1 LLGLIALIIL
11 LWLLIQTTLVQNM
24 IIDYVAGKLSRDLNT
39 RVQINHVNF
48 DLFNT
53 MRLEGLLVEDR
64 ESDTLMYAGRM
75 RVNITDWFFIRKNV
89 ELKFV
94 GLEDAVI
101 HLTRTDSVWNYN
113 FLTDYFSRNPNT
125 PRRERKIDL
134 KFN

>member
-1 LLGLIALIIL
+1 
-11 LWLLIQTTLVQNM
+11 M

-101 HLTRTDSVWNYN
+101 HLTRTDSICGFIYAETHGRFTEHEYCQNQN
-113 FLTDYFSRNPNT
+113 
-125 PRRERKIDL
+125 IG
-134 KFN
+134 